1 MATKPTKAQQIATLQ
16 RQLREA
22 LAGQVHN
29 YHFASHNLPKA
40 STDKL
45 MGSGVVLT
53 LTVLGG
59 REICDPVL
67 IRDGLSA
74 DTIAALQADIRRSYD
89 QATVFKPKV

>member
-1 MATKPTKAQQIATLQ
+1 MATKPTKAQRIATLE

-22 LAGQVHN
+22 LAGQVHQ
-29 YHFASHNLPKA
+29 YHFASQYLPKA

-59 REICDPVL
+59 REICEPVL

-74 DTIAALQADIRRSYD
+74 ETITALQADLKRSYEL
-89 QATVFKPKV
+89 ATMYKPKA